1 MAKDAPRQKT
11 KARYL
16 YSPDEL
22 QRVQDYEDKTN
33 EAVMLLEANADIL
46 TSLREYY
53 ERLVNNKDF
62 TVGGTSSE
70 DVVDFAI
77 QLKDMGYDLKMQIA
91 RGKLLAKVTADRKTL
106 VSLYNY
112 STNPNLMLYN
122 IQVLIYSRFCST
134 YRARQRRKWR

>member
-1 MAKDAPRQKT
+1 MAKDAPRQKS

-33 EAVMLLEANADIL
+33 EAVMILEANANIL

-53 ERLVNNKDF
+53 ERLVSNKDF

-77 QLKDMGYDLKMQIA
+77 QLKDMVYDLNMQIA
-91 RGKLLAKVTADRKTL
+91 RGKLLAKITADRKTL
-106 VSLYNY
+106 VSLFY
-112 STNPNLMLYN
+112 
-122 IQVLIYSRFCST
+122 CST
-134 YRARQRRKWR
+134 HPHLVALL

>member
-1 MAKDAPRQKT
+1 MAKDAPRLKT
-11 KARYL
+11 KARFL

-46 TSLREYY
+46 ISLREYY
-53 ERLVNNKDF
+53 ERLAKNTDF
-62 TVGGTSSE
+62 TVGGTSSG

-91 RGKLLAKVTADRKTL
+91 RGKLLAKITADRKTL
-106 VSLYNY
+106 VS
-112 STNPNLMLYN
+112 
-122 IQVLIYSRFCST
+122 IYCDG
-134 YRARQRRKWR
+134 